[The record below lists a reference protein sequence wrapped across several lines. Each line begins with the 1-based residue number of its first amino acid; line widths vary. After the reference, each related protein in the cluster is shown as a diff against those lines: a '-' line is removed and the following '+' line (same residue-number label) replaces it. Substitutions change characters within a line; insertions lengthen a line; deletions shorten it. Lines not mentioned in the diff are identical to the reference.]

1 MNFRKMR
8 AGLVARGLITPG
20 FKLTS
25 AGERYCDELLA
36 VLQATRAEP
45 EDSSFRRRRW
55 QMAWPHER
63 RGVDG
68 AVNTGV
74 SESA

>member
-1 MNFRKMR
+1 MTFREMR
-8 AGLVARGLITPG
+8 AGLVERGLITAD
-20 FKLTS
+20 FKLTP
-25 AGERYCDELLA
+25 AGDRYCDELLA

-45 EDSSFRRRRW
+45 EDSRFRKRRW
-55 QMAWPHER
+55 RMAWPHER

-68 AVNTGV
+68 AVNSRV